1 MKLPFALPTMSWNGH
16 ERVKA
21 EDCFLFTRQLHVLQH
36 SGVPLLASLQALQEQ
51 LDSPALKQVLRKV
64 HQDLLEGRTFSQAL
78 AQHPRVFGPVYLGLI
93 RVGETGGLLD
103 DTLRQLAQLLEWEME
118 LRNRLRDALQY
129 PMIVLTTL
137 SIALTVI
144 AVFVLPRFAQMFES
158 FHIPL
163 PIQTRLLI
171 GLSHLISHWGWL
183 MALLALVGVW
193 AWWQYLRT
201 ETGLLRWH
209 TWKLRLP
216 LLGQVFLQI
225 SMSRFA
231 RVTAA
236 MTASGVPILETL
248 ALAGEIVNNRY
259 VSSRLRIVRNRVKG
273 GGSLAG
279 AMKSERV
286 FPSIVTQMVTTGE
299 ETGRLDE
306 LLRSVS
312 DYYDQQV
319 AYSLKRLITLIEPLL
334 IVFVGLGVLLMA
346 TAVFVPMWDMVKMFK
361 H

>member
-1 MKLPFALPTMSWNGH
+1 MKRLFRWSAIDWKGRR
-16 ERVKA
+16 RVKA
-21 EDCFLFTRQLHVLQH
+21 EDRYLFTRQLHVLQR
-36 SGVPLLASLQALQEQ
+36 SGVPLLSGLQALQEQ
-51 LDSPALKQVLRKV
+51 LDSPGLKRVLRQV

-78 AQHPRVFGPVYLGLI
+78 AQHPKVFSPVYLGLI
-93 RVGETGGLLD
+93 RVGEAGGLLD
-103 DTLRQLAQLLEWEME
+103 ETLQQLAQLLEWDME

-137 SIALTVI
+137 ALALTVI

-158 FHIPL
+158 FRIPL

-171 GLSHLISHWGWL
+171 AVSHLMSHWGWL
-183 MALLALVGVW
+183 MALLAAAGTV
-193 AWWQYLRT
+193 AWWRYLHT
-201 ETGLLRWH
+201 DEGLLRWH
-209 TWKLRLP
+209 TWKLRVP

-259 VSSRLRIVRNRVKG
+259 MRSRLQVVRNRVKG
-273 GGSLAG
+273 GSSLAI
-279 AMKSERV
+279 AMKAERV
-286 FPSIVTQMVTTGE
+286 FPAIVTQMVTTGE

-312 DYYDQQV
+312 EYYDQQV
-319 AYSLKRLITLIEPLL
+319 AYSLKRLMTLVEPLL
-334 IVFVGLGVLLMA
+334 ILFVGLGVLLMA